1 LPRAG
6 LSEERVVDQAAR
18 LADQVGLSGL
28 TLAML
33 AERLGVRQPSLYK
46 HIEGMAGLQRSI
58 SLRGKAELA
67 EVLGPAAVGRSGGD
81 AIHAM
86 ARAYRGW
93 ALDHPGRYEAA
104 QRRPVPGDAE
114 DEAVSAAVVR
124 ICADVLTA
132 YDLQGDDAIDA
143 IRAFRSTLHGFV
155 SLELLGGFGLPV
167 DIDRSFDRLVNGMV
181 VALDGWSEQI
191 AVEARPG

>member
-6 LSEERVVDQAAR
+6 LSEERVVDEAAR
-18 LADQVGLSGL
+18 LADEAGLSGL
-28 TLAML
+28 TLAKL

-104 QRRPVPGDAE
+104 QRRPAPGDAE

-167 DIDRSFDRLVNGMV
+167 DIDRSFDRLVSGMV
-181 VALDGWSEQI
+181 VALAGWSDQI